1 MEKQK
6 PNEVRKEKLSG
17 GMKKEK
23 EVRELQGPD
32 AGVSRVHLMELP
44 QTSLDPHESF
54 KSLHKVYSIRGEQT
68 TSRG

>member
-23 EVRELQGPD
+23 EVREWQGPH
-32 AGVSRVHLMELP
+32 AGVQGAYFGDATGLAGP
-44 QTSLDPHESF
+44 A
-54 KSLHKVYSIRGEQT
+54 
-68 TSRG
+68 